1 MECFVVMGS
10 PRYVGFVKPEWGL
23 SRALK
28 MWGVS
33 VPPES
38 PTMKVRVGK
47 VSRSDVYK
55 LYANYG

>member
-1 MECFVVMGS
+1 MGT
-10 PRYVGFVKPEWGL
+10 V
-23 SRALK
+23 ALK

-38 PTMKVRVGK
+38 PTMKTGGWK

-55 LYANYG
+55 LYASYG

>member
-1 MECFVVMGS
+1 M
-10 PRYVGFVKPEWGL
+10 GFVKPEWGL

-38 PTMKVRVGK
+38 QPMKTGGWK
-47 VSRSDVYK
+47 VSRADVYE
-55 LYANYG
+55 LYTNYD

>member
-1 MECFVVMGS
+1 MGT
-10 PRYVGFVKPEWGL
+10 V
-23 SRALK
+23 ALK

-33 VPPES
+33 VSPER
-38 PTMKVRVGK
+38 PTMKTGVGK